1 MDKVCLQG
9 GVSLNGTVEISGA
22 KNACMAMM
30 AAALLTDEVCTLRNV
45 PQLRD
50 VAFFIQLL
58 QSLGVSVQN
67 PEPHTWQLQAKN
79 ITHEAA
85 YDLVRQMR
93 ASVCIMGPLIGRL
106 HQVIMPL
113 PGGCVIGNRPIDLHL
128 NGFKALGCSIDN
140 QSGNL
145 HVKAK
150 HLKGNSIYLGGRFGS
165 TVTGTA
171 NVLMAAVLT
180 PGVTVIDCAAC
191 EPEIVDLCTL
201 LQQMGASIEGVGSPT
216 LTIRGTDHLK
226 GFDYTVIGDR
236 IEAGTFVLAGLITQ
250 GTLHIQGFQ
259 TQHLNALWHL
269 LDNIHADISIHEA
282 EGSVDVKPC
291 LDRLTP
297 FETTTLPY
305 PGYPTD
311 MQPQIGV
318 ALSLASGISIITE
331 SIFENRFKYIDE
343 LARMGAVAK
352 VEGNTAIIT
361 GVERL
366 TGARVNALDLRA
378 GAALVIAGLA
388 AEGITTIDDIKYI
401 QRGYEKFDEK
411 LRSLGGE
418 IEQISSQ
425 REAQRFRLRV
435 V

>member
-50 VAFFIQLL
+50 VAFFVQLL

-93 ASVCIMGPLIGRL
+93 ASVCIMGPMIGRL
-106 HQVIMPL
+106 HQVIVPL

-128 NGFKALGCSIDN
+128 NGFKALGCSVGN
-140 QSGNL
+140 QGGNL
-145 HVKAK
+145 HVTAK

-171 NVLMAAVLT
+171 NILMAAVLT

-216 LTIRGTDHLK
+216 LTICGTDRLK

-250 GTLHIQGFQ
+250 GTLHIKGFQ

-311 MQPQIGV
+311 LQAQLCVLGLCIP
-318 ALSLASGISIITE
+318 GISLITE
-331 SIFENRFKYIDE
+331 RIYPQRFMHLPE
-343 LARMGAVAK
+343 LQRLGGQAWL
-352 VEGNTAIIT
+352 EGSTAILKGGT
-361 GVERL
+361 PL
-366 TGARVNALDLRA
+366 SGAEVMASDLRA
-378 GAALVIAGLA
+378 SAALYLAGLIA
-388 AEGITTIDDIKYI
+388 SGTTSIHRVYHVD
-401 QRGYEKFDEK
+401 RGYEHFDQK
-411 LRSLGGE
+411 LQILGAR
-418 IEQISSQ
+418 IQ
-425 REAQRFRLRV
+425 RMNEE
-435 V
+435 

>member
-30 AAALLTDEVCTLRNV
+30 AAALLTDEICTLRNV

-311 MQPQIGV
+311 LQAQLCVLGLCIP
-318 ALSLASGISIITE
+318 GISLITE
-331 SIFENRFKYIDE
+331 RIYPQRFMHLPE
-343 LARMGAVAK
+343 LQRLGGQTWL
-352 VEGNTAIIT
+352 EGSTAILKGGT
-361 GVERL
+361 PL
-366 TGARVNALDLRA
+366 SGAEVMASDLRA
-378 GAALVIAGLA
+378 SAALYLAGLIA
-388 AEGITTIDDIKYI
+388 SGTTSIHRVYHVD
-401 QRGYEKFDEK
+401 RGYERFDKK
-411 LRSLGGE
+411 LQALGAH
-418 IEQISSQ
+418 IQ
-425 REAQRFRLRV
+425 RMDEG
-435 V
+435 